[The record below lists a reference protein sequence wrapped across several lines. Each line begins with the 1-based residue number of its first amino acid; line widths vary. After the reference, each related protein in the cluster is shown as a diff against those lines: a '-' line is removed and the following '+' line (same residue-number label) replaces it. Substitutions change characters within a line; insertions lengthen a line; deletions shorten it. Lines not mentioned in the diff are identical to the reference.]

1 MKYHADRLSTANAD
15 VHKIMALV
23 HALREKAISTDYGTR
38 EATPIL
44 NCHPQGFGGGNTH
57 PQGSPGGE

>member
-23 HALREKAISTDYGTR
+23 HALREKAISTDYGTSGLPVYKNFFR
-38 EATPIL
+38 TQSKFRMLIWTFS
-44 NCHPQGFGGGNTH
+44 N
-57 PQGSPGGE
+57 